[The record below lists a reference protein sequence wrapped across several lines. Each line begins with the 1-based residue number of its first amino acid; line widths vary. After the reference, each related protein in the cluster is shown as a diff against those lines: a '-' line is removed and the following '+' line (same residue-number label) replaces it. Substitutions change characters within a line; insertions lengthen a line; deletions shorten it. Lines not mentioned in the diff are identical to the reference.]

1 MSASPTGP
9 SVEEIRS
16 YLLHRMSE
24 TGRARFEAAYF
35 ESDALL
41 DRIEEEEDH
50 LVSDYVLGRLSEP
63 ERVQF
68 ERRLLGAPYYRQRV
82 ETTTRL
88 NKKVRR
94 PGLFERPRGR
104 VPDPKGGFP
113 AGKDRRSRR
122 GEGVPLFPGRTGS
135 LVAVALLAVLLVA
148 AVVSA
153 LRLRR
158 EVEALRKAAS
168 QGGSAPRPAALQ
180 PAAPPVAIVLDASP
194 AEPGPQVR
202 RLSRPPATGLLLVLG
217 RPAPGDEPLL
227 VTLLDG
233 SGRPSWSSGPRGKS
247 GGEEGDLTVR
257 VPAGP
262 LAAGAAAL
270 LVGPA
275 RPHGAPASAVLVLG
289 TGSGPR

>member
-1 MSASPTGP
+1 MSASPTAP

-16 YLLHRMSE
+16 YLLHSMSE

-63 ERVQF
+63 DRIQF
-68 ERRLLGAPYYRQRV
+68 EKRLLGAPYYRQRV

-88 NKKVRR
+88 NQKVRR

-113 AGKDRRSRR
+113 SGRDRRPGRR
-122 GEGVPLFPGRTGS
+122 QGVPLFPGRTGS
-135 LVAVALLAVLLVA
+135 LVAVALLTVLLVA

-158 EVEALRKAAS
+158 EVEGLRKAS
-168 QGGSAPRPAALQ
+168 SPGLPSARPAALQ
-180 PAAPPVAIVLDASP
+180 PAAPPVAIALAVSP

-217 RPAPGDEPLL
+217 RPEPGDEPLV
-227 VTLLDG
+227 VTLLDA
-233 SGRPSWSSGPRGKS
+233 SGRPAWTSGPRGGP

-262 LAAGAAAL
+262 LAGGAAAL

-275 RPHGAPASAVLVLG
+275 RPHGAPARAVLVLG
-289 TGSGPR
+289 IPPGAR